1 MVLTIN
7 ISLFFLIE
15 VVGFETLQGRK
26 KEGGREGGRKGG
38 REGGK
43 KGDGR
48 GGEREKEEG
57 EGERQNTDM
66 TCHTPLNHH
75 QFYGT

>member
-1 MVLTIN
+1 MVLTID

-26 KEGGREGGRKGG
+26 KERWREGGREGR
-38 REGGK
+38 RETGE
-43 KGDGR
+43 

-66 TCHTPLNHH
+66 TCHKPLNHH